1 MEMRPW
7 VAGLTLIA
15 ASIMSACS
23 GSRAQP
29 NSGLIEQRLAPCPDS
44 PNCVSSQ
51 ATQESRRVKPLRYRG
66 DAVQAKE
73 RLLSLLEGMPRVRI
87 QHADAGYIHAE
98 FRSAVFGFVDD
109 VEFYFDPPGL
119 IQVRSA
125 SRVGYSDF
133 GVNRERVEAIRLLFS
148 DKSETGL

>member
-87 QHADAGYIHAE
+87 QHADAGYIHTE